1 MLLQVNLLIS
11 EHWPDIVAVGLI
23 VVVVP
28 IAIVE
33 VPTVVRIVLRSRPIP
48 IRVDAARVA
57 FTGRKTSRRP
67 LLSGIQLTPPSL
79 DQTDSRK
86 RIQDLHPLTAERLS
100 EILNP
105 CPAYTGAGV
114 SDGLSD
120 RFTCG
125 RPDYLVP

>member
-23 VVVVP
+23 VVVP

-33 VPTVVRIVLRSRPIP
+33 VPTVVRIVLRSRPIVT
-48 IRVDAARVA
+48 RDDVARVA

-79 DQTDSRK
+79 NQTDSRK
-86 RIQDLHPLTAERLS
+86 RIQGLHPLRQRGSPKSSTLAPLS
-100 EILNP
+100 QGLGFRMALN
-105 CPAYTGAGV
+105 
-114 SDGLSD
+114 D
-120 RFTCG
+120 RFPCG
-125 RPDYLVP
+125 RPNYLVP

>member
-23 VVVVP
+23 VVVP

-33 VPTVVRIVLRSRPIP
+33 VPTVVVVLRSRPIVT
-48 IRVDAARVA
+48 RDDAARVA

-105 CPAYTGAGV
+105 CPAFAGAGV